1 LDLKFIESVARQIAE
16 YFNEIELKEEVIIVE
31 KSTVPVC
38 TSKYIKEILQE
49 NQKLYRSNKEKFI
62 ILSNPEF
69 MAEDKKKKLFFFIFF
84 ISSAIQDLLFPDRIL
99 IGSLYLFHNLKTLE
113 FFKGEN
119 NKENEKSAVD
129 LLKNIYE
136 KWVQQEKIIYMNIFS
151 SELSKIVA
159 NSFLA
164 QRISS
169 INSIS
174 EICERVGSDVQ
185 ESKSIKKN
193 YKKL

>member
-1 LDLKFIESVARQIAE
+1 MT
-16 YFNEIELKEEVIIVE
+16 EEVIIVE

-49 NQKLYRSNKEKFI
+49 NQKQFRDNKGKFI

-69 MAEDKKKKLFFFIFF
+69 LAEDIKKIIEFLSIFYVF
-84 ISSAIQDLLFPDRIL
+84 TQCCSRSFVSRSDFDWKYILLINHLLNFD
-99 IGSLYLFHNLKTLE
+99 
-113 FFKGEN
+113 KGEN
-119 NKENEKSAVD
+119 NKENELKAVD
-129 LLKNIYE
+129 ILRSIYE
-136 KWVQQEKIIYMNIFS
+136 KWVPQEKLIDMNIFS

-174 EICERVGSDVQ
+174 EICEKVGSDIE
-185 ESKSIKKN
+185 ESKKN
-193 YKKL
+193 TK